1 MPNQRFIEL
10 ARRLGEDLLKERS
23 IQPLI
28 TTATTQFTQT
38 PEDIFIL
45 SYNDFGKELIQKSN
59 ELFKDT
65 KAEIPLKDRG
75 EVPNM
80 YILKRL
86 ALITTIYNN
95 PQLKS
100 TNLWPITPLQ
110 SELLLKENKL
120 HNPEKYWEDLAL
132 IWYDTS
138 DEGKNPKEAK
148 ALHESLK
155 QNRDDL
161 NLSNSDLDSKLL
173 IVNPGL
179 EKDSSMPYGVKP
191 IILPGLTQVYQHETL
206 NKIGDHKFEYG
217 LQYGLPSPGKLG
229 QGSRTLY
236 MPSENNKIG
245 LMLLCRYWDFG
256 LYARVD
262 DLADSGTGG
271 RVSFAHQK

>member
-1 MPNQRFIEL
+1 M
-10 ARRLGEDLLKERS
+10 LGFPSSLIKQDLSQL
-23 IQPLI
+23 
-28 TTATTQFTQT
+28 
-38 PEDIFIL
+38 PEGVFIL

-59 ELFKDT
+59 NSFKDT
-65 KAEIPLKDRG
+65 GAEIPVNNLQDNQ
-75 EVPNM
+75 EVPIS
-80 YILKRL
+80 ILNRL
-86 ALITTIYNN
+86 ALITTIYNDL
-95 PQLKS
+95 QLKS
-100 TNLWPITPLQ
+100 TNIWPIIWPITPLQ
-110 SELLLKENKL
+110 SELLLKEGKL
-120 HNPEKYWEDLAL
+120 PHPKNCWEDLAL
-132 IWYDTS
+132 ILYDTS
-138 DEGKNPKEAK
+138 DEGANPREAK

-179 EKDSSMPYGVKP
+179 EKDSSMPHGVKP

-256 LYARVD
+256 LYARGDV
-262 DLADSGTGG
+262 LADSVAGG
-271 RVSFAHQK
+271 RVSFARQK